1 MPPRYAYWTIIAD
14 ELPTAFRARERDDLL
29 PVLKRLQAQHPDAE
43 LKWFSQGTLWES
55 PEAASKSRAAASAER
70 RSKAWRPGGSHRD
83 PRQTFI
89 DQKKRKNQAR
99 RQVRWQRR
107 TASEGAPRRKSTP
120 DKS

>member
-14 ELPTAFRARERDDLL
+14 GLPTAFRARERDDLL

-43 LKWFSQGTLWES
+43 LKWFSQGSLWES
-55 PEAASKSRAAASAER
+55 PEAASKARAAASTER
-70 RSKAWRPGGSHRD
+70 RDKAWRPGGSHRD
-83 PRQTFI
+83 PRQAFI

-99 RQVRWQRR
+99 RQERWQRR
-107 TASEGAPRRKSTP
+107 TTSQAPSRSKPTP